1 MSSAFLDTLN
11 GVGARS
17 AGPIEP
23 VIDNKIDEIVD
34 AVIAA
39 APECL
44 RQRVILPSM
53 DWSLV
58 TPHKVSLLLLSLE
71 QARLDIPRWLSQALL
86 LAGHTIGG
94 EVGRKLPAG
103 LGSLN
108 RLNGAG
114 GDPHE
119 HKVMSATLAMLAHEV
134 DLEPNVTAALV
145 RRLMALSWDEDALSL
160 ALAQFCRAP
169 QALKCTG
176 KAFDTY
182 LDNLPAARIRLS
194 GSSTTWILMEA
205 LRPAFAVQG
214 WRAEVTEGTFGSAL
228 ADLMSPPDGID
239 ALAVLLD
246 FDSLVPRDWRL
257 GSADMQSRLADVA
270 DILGDALDAFSA
282 RARVPLLISTI
293 PVPSAPTAGF
303 LDRRHAMGVRS
314 GVDMLNARILDAAER
329 SNRIVVVDA
338 DQALVPLAARDQSD
352 ARLWYY
358 GRIAYSAEAT
368 RLMAAAFAEA
378 WRLLRRGPAK
388 VLAIDFDNTLWGG
401 VYGDDGIERLTCGEE
416 FPGNVFQAMQRECLR
431 LKGQGLLLVAL
442 SKNNSDALS
451 VFERHS
457 GMVLRPDDFTAA
469 AINWESK
476 PDNIRKLAD
485 DLNLGLDSFV
495 FIDDSPHEREAMRR
509 LCPEVLVPEMP
520 SDPAERPL
528 WLRRLTATWLLRL
541 TAEDES
547 RASLYAVERD
557 ARDAKAG
564 AGSVEAYLSSL
575 EQRLVLSFVG
585 EKTVVR
591 AAQMHQRT
599 NQFNMTTLRLTEPD
613 IVGLMKDKAGGIAV
627 LGRVM
632 DKFGDHGIVIVA
644 TVVIRDDEAVIR
656 TLLMSCRVIGR
667 EVERAFMGE
676 LLRELVRRGVRRVS
690 GEYIPTPKNAMVR
703 DFYRSC
709 GFEQTGAG
717 EGGTT
722 WRFLIDA
729 NDPPVSPYVTTSWEA

>member
-1 MSSAFLDTLN
+1 
-11 GVGARS
+11 
-17 AGPIEP
+17 
-23 VIDNKIDEIVD
+23 
-34 AVIAA
+34 
-39 APECL
+39 
-44 RQRVILPSM
+44 M
-53 DWSLV
+53 DV
-58 TPHKVSLLLLSLE
+58 
-71 QARLDIPRWLSQALL
+71 PRWLSQALL
-86 LAGHTIGG
+86 LAGHTLPG

-103 LGSLN
+103 LVVLN
-108 RLNGAG
+108 RLNDAG
-114 GDPHE
+114 GEPHE
-119 HKVMSATLAMLAHEV
+119 RKAIGEALAMLAHEV
-134 DLEPNVTAALV
+134 DLEPDVTAALV

-160 ALAQFCRAP
+160 ALAQFHHAP
-169 QALKCTG
+169 RALKYTG

-182 LDNLPAARIRLS
+182 LETLPAARLRLS
-194 GSSTTWILMEA
+194 GSSTTWILMDA
-205 LRPAFAVQG
+205 LRPAFAVRG
-214 WRAEVTEGTFGSAL
+214 WRAEITEGTFGSAL
-228 ADLMSPPDGID
+228 VDLMNPPDGID
-239 ALAVLLD
+239 ALVVLLD
-246 FDSLVPRDWRL
+246 FDSLAPRDWRL
-257 GSADMQSRLADVA
+257 GSAEMLSQLADIA
-270 DILGDALDAFSA
+270 DILADALDAFSA
-282 RARVPLLISTI
+282 RARVPLLICTI

-303 LDRRHAMGVRS
+303 MDRHHAMGVRS

-338 DQALVPLAARDQSD
+338 DQALAPLAARDQSD

-368 RLMAAAFAEA
+368 RLMAQAFAET

-388 VLAIDFDNTLWGG
+388 VLAIDLDNTLWGG

-416 FPGNVFQAMQRECLR
+416 FPGNAFQAMQRECLR

-457 GMVLRPDDFTAA
+457 GMALRPDDFTAA
-469 AINWESK
+469 AINWEPK

-528 WLRRLTATWLLRL
+528 WLRRLTATWPIRL

-547 RASLYAVERD
+547 RAALYAVERK

-564 AGSVEAYLSSL
+564 AATVEAYLSGL
-575 EQRLVLSFVG
+575 EQRLVLSFVD

-599 NQFNMTTLRLTEPD
+599 NQFNLTTLRLTEPD
-613 IVGLMKDKAGGIAV
+613 IVGLMRDEAGGIAV
-627 LGRVM
+627 LGRVD

-644 TVVIRDDEAVIR
+644 TVAIREDEAVIR

-676 LLRELVRRGVRRVS
+676 LLRELARRGVRCVS
-690 GEYIPTPKNAMVR
+690 GEYIPTLKNAMVR

-709 GFEQTGAG
+709 GFEQTSAG
-717 EGGTT
+717 EGTT
-722 WRFLIDA
+722 WRFLTDA
-729 NDPPVSPYVTTSWEA
+729 NDPPVSPYVTTSWEV